1 MGEMACECV
10 SIHTTLT
17 ADLAFLTLDNRT
29 CDMIKALLSLQQTDS
44 TDVGCCP
51 TCPGGLALALSIIQM
66 LSPARQPQVVAK
78 AAIMVTRAILNLPPS
93 SHLASIYTPLVGR
106 SVLASSFRSLIL
118 TPYLP
123 SPLSLPDVGI
133 VFRKTLKLAGTQ
145 IFKFVLEDLKER
157 LELPYDVDS
166 QAAAL
171 LETQLGIGA
180 TAGTQPDFTHPGA
193 LAGYTLTHIRSRPRR
208 LASLLFHPQIGKF
221 TPRDAWSWL
230 TPALERILHNPERN
244 HIGLLSLGGGPG
256 YDYAGVKALCAVT
269 NPCVAVTGHI
279 LDYEPAWSPLVDA
292 VAEAVGS
299 APHLVTKDD
308 RVIPGTCDITLPL
321 ESEPNAPV
329 LSALDTS
336 ALSLVVASFVV
347 EENRLA
353 LRQSDYIFFRQLL
366 QALSQQDSQ
375 VLFVITETTERQW
388 PDFVRIVQEE
398 LGPSTPFAMPS
409 APHTPG
415 LELVFLLGGGEDYIY
430 APTPSDLSLLEEFS
444 KRAANVD

>member
-1 MGEMACECV
+1 MCECV
-10 SIHTTLT
+10 TIHTTLT
-17 ADLAFLTLDNRT
+17 SDLAFLTLDNRT
-29 CDMIKALLSLQQTDS
+29 CDMINSLLSLQQTDS
-44 TDVGCCP
+44 EDAGCCP
-51 TCPGGLALALSIIQM
+51 TCPGGLALALSIIPI
-66 LSPARQPQVVAK
+66 LSPATEPRVLAR
-78 AAIMVTRAILNLPPS
+78 AAIMVTRAILSLPPS
-93 SHLASIYTPLVGR
+93 SRLACIYTPLVAR
-106 SVLASSFRSLIL
+106 SILASSFRSLIL
-118 TPYLP
+118 TPHLP
-123 SPLSLPDVGI
+123 SPLSLPDSGI

-145 IFKFVLEDLKER
+145 ILRFVLDDVKER
-157 LELPYDVDS
+157 LELPYDVDLD
-166 QAAAL
+166 AAAL

-180 TAGTQPDFTHPGA
+180 TAGTQPDFTQPGA

-208 LASLLFHPQIGKF
+208 LAALLFHPQIGKF
-221 TPRDAWSWL
+221 TPRDAWPWL
-230 TPALERILHNPERN
+230 APALERILHNPDSN

-256 YDYAGVKALCAVT
+256 YDYVGIKALCAIT
-269 NPCVAVTGHI
+269 NPCLAVTGHI

-292 VAEAVGS
+292 VAQAVGS

-308 RVIPGTCDITLPL
+308 VVIPGTCDITLPL
-321 ESEPNAPV
+321 DAEPNVPV

-353 LRQSDYIFFRQLL
+353 LRQSDYVFFRQLL
-366 QALSQQDSQ
+366 QALSEQDSQ

-415 LELVFLLGGGEDYIY
+415 LELVFLIGGDGYT
-430 APTPSDLSLLEEFS
+430 PTASDLSLLEEFS